1 MNSLGCLFKMLVRL
15 SVSNSRITVVNP
27 SHNLYLGLCGIA
39 GVISLLSMGHIG
51 KIFTDIQM
59 IMFGCVM
66 IGLGCVLF
74 LDLEDDE
81 KQMGDQSWRYSLT
94 MFLVYSVGF
103 PIGMHNT
110 FVSLLDVG

>member
-1 MNSLGCLFKMLVRL
+1 MDV
-15 SVSNSRITVVNP
+15 
-27 SHNLYLGLCGIA
+27 GLCGIA

-59 IMFGCVM
+59 IKFGCVM

-74 LDLEDDE
+74 LDLEDHE
-81 KQMGDQSWRYSLT
+81 KQAGGQSWRYSLT

-103 PIGMHNT
+103 PIGMYAIVNSVV
-110 FVSLLDVG
+110 VS